1 MKYIK
6 TDRIGRASLVLLALG
21 GACSMLPAQI
31 ARGPEPVSAARP
43 LLNEAVRLQRQFG
56 KAITYEDAVWRWSG
70 DVETNQRGGTLP
82 KSLSYVRPADV
93 GEDPGL
99 ILASSLA
106 AYHQQTD
113 GPRFAVITSKYGLH
127 IVPTQKRDEG
137 GNWGSVT
144 SPLDAEI
151 TVPVQER
158 TATEHL
164 VAILGQVTS
173 ITRISVG
180 FVPTNVSRYGLPDP
194 FEWGFAADPSRFSW
208 GASGTV
214 ARDAILDLLERS
226 ATTYSWHL
234 NCDPGGPDCAFN
246 IGALIVAEVGA
257 NGRAADKTVW
267 YDRCGACDYVK
278 SRPEPK
284 PQIEYTPLP

>member
-1 MKYIK
+1 M
-6 TDRIGRASLVLLALG
+6 GAS
-21 GACSMLPAQI
+21 CPK
-31 ARGPEPVSAARP
+31 P
-43 LLNEAVRLQRQFG
+43 LLCTARR
-56 KAITYEDAVWRWSG
+56 
-70 DVETNQRGGTLP
+70 
-82 KSLSYVRPADV
+82 DV
-93 GEDPGL
+93 GEDPGQ

-106 AYHQQTD
+106 SYHQQTD
-113 GPRFAVITSKYGLH
+113 GPRFAVITSRYGVH
-127 IVPTQKRDEG
+127 IIPTQKRDEG
-137 GNWGSVT
+137 GNWVSVT
-144 SPLDAEI
+144 SPLDAEV

-173 ITRISVG
+173 ITRISVA

-208 GASGTV
+208 GASGAV
-214 ARDAILDLLERS
+214 ARDAILDLLEPS

-234 NCDPGGPDCAFN
+234 NCDPHGLDCAFN

-267 YDRCGACDYVK
+267 YDRCGACDYVR